1 MRKVI
6 SAVRDGKRDSLF
18 RVGDR
23 VHWYEY
29 SADMIIVGGGYG
41 IIVEIEK
48 RSAAWGEDLPFLKV
62 MKDGCS
68 LIMDF
73 PIHDCD
79 LEEDWIEDN

>member
-1 MRKVI
+1 VKRII
-6 SAVRDGKRDSLF
+6 SAVRDDKRGSLF

-29 SADMIIVGGGYG
+29 SADMVIMNGGYG
-41 IIVEIEK
+41 IIIEIEK
-48 RSAAWGEDLPFLKV
+48 RALAWDGSSIPFLKV

-68 LIMDF
+68 LISDF

-79 LEEDWIEDN
+79 LEENWED